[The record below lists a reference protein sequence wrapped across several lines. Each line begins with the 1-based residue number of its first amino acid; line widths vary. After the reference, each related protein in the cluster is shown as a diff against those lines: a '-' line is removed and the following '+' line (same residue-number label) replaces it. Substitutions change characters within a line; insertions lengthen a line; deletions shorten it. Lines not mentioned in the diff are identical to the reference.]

1 MERGADGGC
10 RHITERLHVDNG
22 HGSCKVGLF
31 RCTIGD
37 YHHVVKFRGLGFE
50 HDINLRASVH
60 RFKQGFETET
70 TELDEAF
77 GGDTELVLSVN
88 VGGSTLGLGL
98 FIKHIDSRQRIAVA
112 VLHRSAD
119 RHFLGKGGSGCGKD
133 EESQNKYPFH
143 IFLFH

>member
-1 MERGADGGC
+1 MERGADRGGGDVGK
-10 RHITERLHVDNG
+10 RLHVN
-22 HGSCKVGLF
+22 HGDGAREVGFF
-31 RCTIGD
+31 RCTIGN
-37 YHHVVKFRGLGFE
+37 YHHVVKFRGLRFE
-50 HDINLRASVH
+50 HNINLSASVH

-88 VGGSTLGLGL
+88 VGGSALGLGL